1 LAVIASAKL
10 RKNPFHNI
18 SRGDWP
24 KLRANATNRP
34 MLGRRPWTAQ
44 TSRWRGLPCPIT
56 AAPTCYP
63 NALCPGCRTASR
75 PAGTG
80 LVDVRERTGKR
91 CGTNAFLFTD
101 IDGYPDYVVCPG
113 SLTLEE
119 MADGILREVTMEVGI
134 MTDGRV
140 LTRTRRDW

>member
-1 LAVIASAKL
+1 
-10 RKNPFHNI
+10 
-18 SRGDWP
+18 
-24 KLRANATNRP
+24 
-34 MLGRRPWTAQ
+34 
-44 TSRWRGLPCPIT
+44 
-56 AAPTCYP
+56 
-63 NALCPGCRTASR
+63 
-75 PAGTG
+75 
-80 LVDVRERTGKR
+80 
-91 CGTNAFLFTD
+91 LFTD